1 MKFQNKQMHN
11 HFCFL
16 SLLLDISNYFILHFF
31 LEGAT
36 SGPVKEKNNKQREVK
51 KDPEIL
57 GLS

>member
-1 MKFQNKQMHN
+1 MHN